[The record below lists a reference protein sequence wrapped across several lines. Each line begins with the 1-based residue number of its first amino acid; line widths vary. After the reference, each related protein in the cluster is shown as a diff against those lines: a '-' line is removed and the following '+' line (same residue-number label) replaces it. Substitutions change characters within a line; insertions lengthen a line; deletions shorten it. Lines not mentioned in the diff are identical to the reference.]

1 MQCTSVCAM
10 GGTQKVEI
18 ANLFHRELFLQA
30 HPPRHQRLVFT
41 SVPVTIQPSDEAEAA
56 LMRINSPRNKS
67 DQRRCLLD
75 WITVWQV
82 SLQYISV
89 EKIPKK
95 TYVPLFLGGD
105 VVFFG
110 RAIIATFSLAKIFSA
125 TPISFKTRCSPLES
139 SVKVNADG
147 SPSFLYTSASGGT

>member
-1 MQCTSVCAM
+1 MYLCLCNGGDSKSRNCQFVSPRIIFASAPSTTSAACFYFRS
-10 GGTQKVEI
+10 G
-18 ANLFHRELFLQA
+18 
-30 HPPRHQRLVFT
+30 
-41 SVPVTIQPSDEAEAA
+41 SIQPSDEAEAA